1 MVLFDFDGSL
11 SLIRTGWFETMV
23 PMMVETLAE
32 LNTGESQAELRR
44 VVEEFVFLREF
55 PPAPPRL
62 SKPWSFWEEVEVE

>member
-44 VVEEFVFLREF
+44 VVEEFVF
-55 PPAPPRL
+55 RL
-62 SKPWSFWEEVEVE
+62 TGQDTVYQMIALAEEIRRLG